1 MKQIVTEERLNTI
14 IRESIQEALEE
25 SFINVGDGAQW
36 LGKQAGRIVNGLKN
50 ARYKFSSAYNNAI
63 APQQANQAANNNG
76 DTPQPAA
83 NAQAAANTQTTA
95 KNNDQNI
102 YPSPENGFQGHVA
115 NSNPQQQQ
123 NTAQQAPQ
131 QNRNTNYKQVQDVN
145 AQRAQEARRANRA
158 LQRMTSQY
166 AANAMGSMADA
177 KFVAK
182 AIREYMINHGL
193 TGA

>member
-1 MKQIVTEERLNTI
+1 MKQILTEERLNTI

-50 ARYKFSSAYNNAI
+50 VKDKFSSAYNNTV
-63 APQQANQAANNNG
+63 APQQANQAASN
-76 DTPQPAA
+76 PQPAA
-83 NAQAAANTQTTA
+83 NAQAATNTQATVN
-95 KNNDQNI
+95 NNDKNI

-115 NSNPQQQQ
+115 NSNPQKQQ
-123 NTAQQAPQ
+123 NTTQQAPQ
-131 QNRNTNYKQVQDVN
+131 QSRNANYKQAQDIN
-145 AQRAQEARRANRA
+145 TQRAQESRRANRA
-158 LQRMTSQY
+158 LQRMTGQY

-182 AIREYMINHGL
+182 AVREYMINHGL

>member
-1 MKQIVTEERLNTI
+1 MKQFVTEERLNTI

-36 LGKQAGRIVNGLKN
+36 LGKQAGRVVNGFKN
-50 ARYKFSSAYNNAI
+50 VRDKFSSAYNNAV
-63 APQQANQAANNNG
+63 APQQANQVANNHG
-76 DTPQPAA
+76 DIPQPAA
-83 NAQAAANTQTTA
+83 NAQTTA
-95 KNNDQNI
+95 NNNDQNI

-131 QNRNTNYKQVQDVN
+131 QSRNTNYKQAQDIN

-182 AIREYMINHGL
+182 AVREYMINHGL

>member
-1 MKQIVTEERLNTI
+1 MKQILTEERLNTI

-50 ARYKFSSAYNNAI
+50 VKDKFSSAYNNTV
-63 APQQANQAANNNG
+63 APQQANQAASN
-76 DTPQPAA
+76 PQPAA
-83 NAQAAANTQTTA
+83 NAQAATNTQATVN
-95 KNNDQNI
+95 NNDKNI

-115 NSNPQQQQ
+115 NSNPQKQQ
-123 NTAQQAPQ
+123 NTTQQAPQ

-166 AANAMGSMADA
+166 ASNAMGSMADA

-182 AIREYMINHGL
+182 AVREYMINHGL